1 MIRIVW
7 MLLIVP
13 MVGCHGL
20 EATDRELAVIWNC
33 HERATNASRFRDS
46 DVEVVYSDG
55 CRHRCRRCVCA
66 AGSGCE
72 QSTAVFV
79 QGCSAS
85 ESEAAPPKCS
95 PGWCASSAAITR

>member
-33 HERATNASRFRDS
+33 HERATNASWVWDS

-55 CRHRCRRCVCA
+55 GRHRRRRCFCT
-66 AGSGCE
+66 AGSCRE

-85 ESEAAPPKCS
+85 ESEAAPSKCS
-95 PGWCASSAAITR
+95 ACRCASSAAINQ